1 MTLQESL
8 TQQAQFIREEAMS
21 KIRPGSNV
29 GATTRGESK
38 VKDTLKILRRI
49 RRTAL
54 GIILI
59 VLGLYVIVSL
69 VFEVIEDLPLVTDD
83 ELYSWAFESKLD
95 VIVREYLPF
104 YGGALLTF
112 GISPVVGAVLFLNK
126 VFRKEEANPRAR
138 LHTQKNIVAATFL
151 GGPLAG
157 GYLISRNFRAL
168 GNDDAGEHSLLIAI
182 IAAVVIF
189 GNLPFLLPEQ
199 FQLLSIPVVSAAI
212 VFYIVR
218 SYQGQQIKEHL
229 EKGNQK
235 ASLWKAVA
243 VGLIALVLS
252 LQFSEIV
259 AVATGSV
266 ELFFPISG

>member
-1 MTLQESL
+1 MTLQENL
-8 TQQAQFIREEAMS
+8 TQQAQFIREEAIS
-21 KIRPGSNV
+21 KFRLRSNV
-29 GATTRGESK
+29 GADTEEESK
-38 VKDTLKILRRI
+38 VKDTLKILRKI

-54 GIILI
+54 GSILI
-59 VLGLYVIVSL
+59 VLGLCVIVSL
-69 VFEVIEDLPLVTDD
+69 VLEVIEDLPRVTDD

-104 YGGALLTF
+104 YGGVLLTF

-138 LHTQKNIVAATFL
+138 LYTQKNIVAATFL

-168 GNDDAGEHSLLIAI
+168 GNDDAGEHSLVIAI
-182 IAAVVIF
+182 IAAVLIL
-189 GNLPFLLPEQ
+189 GNWVVLLPEN
-199 FQLLSIPVVSAAI
+199 FPLIAIPIVSAAI

-235 ASLWKAVA
+235 ASLWEAVA

-252 LQFSEIV
+252 LQFFVLV
-259 AVATGSV
+259 AVAAGSV